1 MCLYF
6 CSIPCNCDEIL
17 PSKYWSFEW
26 ILCMGVHSQGGR
38 QLPPGKLALSLVI
51 CFRNSDASIACLW
64 TVWLSLDAQC
74 AHSVHEHCN
83 DNTVLQVCDSCQFL
97 RYAVII
103 SLHIVLLWM
112 QQVSFLAVT
121 TSTIRMTRFVALCV
135 ACFYHI
141 PLKTKLLL
149 SASPI
154 KHCKSYI
161 YTTSCE
167 LFYISK

>member
-38 QLPPGKLALSLVI
+38 QLPPGKLAMSLVI

-112 QQVSFLAVT
+112 QQISFLAVT
-121 TSTIRMTRFVALCV
+121 DKDHTNDTICSSVRRLFSSYTIEDQVTSMIHLSLLESAEIHWFQRL
-135 ACFYHI
+135 H
-141 PLKTKLLL
+141 LK
-149 SASPI
+149 
-154 KHCKSYI
+154 
-161 YTTSCE
+161 
-167 LFYISK
+167 